1 MASRLGEKINAL
13 RTAKGYSLD
22 KLADLTETS
31 KSYLWDLENRDPQR
45 PSADKINKI
54 AAALEVTP
62 EYLLDERGELAP
74 DEKVADEAFFRRYR
88 QLEPDVKKKLRKIM
102 DAFDDE

>member
-1 MASRLGEKINAL
+1 MASRLGEKINTL

-22 KLADLTETS
+22 KLAEMTDTS
-31 KSYLWDLENRDPQR
+31 KSYIWDLENREPKR

-62 EYLLDERGELAP
+62 EFLLDERDTPP
-74 DEKVADEAFFRRYR
+74 DEKVNDEAFYR
-88 QLEPDVKKKLRKIM
+88 KYRKLDPKEKKVLQKLM
-102 DAFDDE
+102 DAFDEE